1 MADEVSIPKTKP
13 KRELT
18 EAQKL
23 AFLKGREKRLAN
35 IEKKRLEKEEAA
47 ANTTEAKIVTPTK
60 QETPPQKQKPDPVP
74 ETQPAPV
81 ASFDFDMDALADKV
95 AERILKAQPVPAPK
109 PKAPTRPRP
118 TPPPQQFT
126 WL

>member
-47 ANTTEAKIVTPTK
+47 ETVAKIVTPKTSPPP
-60 QETPPQKQKPDPVP
+60 TPKPEPDTIP

-81 ASFDFDMDALADKV
+81 ESFNFDMDALADKV
-95 AERILKAQPVPAPK
+95 AERILKAQPPPPVPAPK
-109 PKAPTRPRP
+109 PKAAARPR
-118 TPPPQQFT
+118 PPQQFT

>member
-1 MADEVSIPKTKP
+1 MADEVSIPKP

-47 ANTTEAKIVTPTK
+47 ANTVAEPEPEVIPKVVTPPPK
-60 QETPPQKQKPDPVP
+60 IATPEIKP
-74 ETQPAPV
+74 EPAE
-81 ASFDFDMDALADKV
+81 SFHFDMDTLADKV
-95 AERILKAQPVPAPK
+95 VERMLKAQAPPQAPAKPKPVPRPK
-109 PKAPTRPRP
+109 VI
-118 TPPPQQFT
+118 PQQFT

>member
-1 MADEVSIPKTKP
+1 MADEVSIKP
-13 KRELT
+13 KKELT

-47 ANTTEAKIVTPTK
+47 AAVTPKIATPVK
-60 QETPPQKQKPDPVP
+60 VVTPPPPIP
-74 ETQPAPV
+74 EIQPNSV
-81 ASFDFDMDALADKV
+81 ASFDMDTFADKV
-95 AERILKAQPVPAPK
+95 AERIMRAQTQTVVPPK
-109 PKAPTRPRP
+109 PKPNPKPRVQ
-118 TPPPQQFT
+118 PQQFT